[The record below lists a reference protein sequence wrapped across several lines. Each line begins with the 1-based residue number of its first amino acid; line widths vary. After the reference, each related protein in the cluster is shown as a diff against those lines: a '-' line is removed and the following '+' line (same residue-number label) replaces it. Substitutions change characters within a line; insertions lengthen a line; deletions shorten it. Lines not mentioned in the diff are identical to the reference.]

1 LWTFILCT
9 DPTVVVGL
17 SETWQGASWVGR
29 APAAVALLNPKDPD
43 GDRNA
48 KMREVMQYDLGQ
60 VTMSIML
67 TAAGLGIGSGQA
79 GILDQTRAREVLGF
93 PDDWYCGWVVALGY
107 PADRALRPIRKPT
120 RKPIDEVVRRDHW

>member
-1 LWTFILCT
+1 
-9 DPTVVVGL
+9 
-17 SETWQGASWVGR
+17 
-29 APAAVALLNPKDPD
+29 
-43 GDRNA
+43 
-48 KMREVMQYDLGQ
+48 MREVMQYDLGQ